1 MNAEAKAWA
10 DANVSTI
17 ESANEYIAR
26 RDERIAGAQKI
37 LSRWKL
43 RRAATEDELALYVKW
58 KEEWGMSDEVISLAL
73 GELTSAAPPS
83 FKYLD
88 TVLSTFRA
96 NGAVTP
102 EAIAALRRERDASRE
117 LARMMLAR
125 AGINRAPTAAQ
136 QDDADMW
143 RTRMSIAPELLLLC
157 AESCRASD
165 KPWAAIKRT
174 VARWHEQGISDLD
187 SARQDI
193 EQHSSAA
200 AKNRSRGR
208 ALSHASRTYTDQDL
222 SAMGVELLE

>member
-1 MNAEAKAWA
+1 
-10 DANVSTI
+10 
-17 ESANEYIAR
+17 
-26 RDERIAGAQKI
+26 
-37 LSRWKL
+37 
-43 RRAATEDELALYVKW
+43 
-58 KEEWGMSDEVISLAL
+58 MSDEVISLAL
-73 GELTSAAPPS
+73 GELTSAAQPS

-143 RTRMSIAPELLLLC
+143 RTRMNIAPELLLLC

-193 EQHSSAA
+193 EQHANPA
-200 AKNRSRGR
+200 AKLRSRGR